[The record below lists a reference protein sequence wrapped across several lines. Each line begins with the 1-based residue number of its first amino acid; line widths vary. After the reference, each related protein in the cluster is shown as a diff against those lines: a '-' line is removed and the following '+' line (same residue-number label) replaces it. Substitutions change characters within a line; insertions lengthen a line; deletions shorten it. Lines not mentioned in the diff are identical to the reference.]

1 MSRLA
6 PRRRE
11 DLDEAGQAVWDV
23 FVERRTDRVIGPD
36 GALIGPWNAMIIAP
50 HIGAWMQGLG
60 PALRRISLD
69 PRLIEIAILTTADG
83 WRAEFEWFGH
93 AEMAI
98 NAGVPRATVDSLV
111 HGARATVPSE
121 PEQVVHDVAHQLV
134 TTGHV
139 DGVTYETAS
148 RLFGDV
154 GVIELV
160 TICGFYAFV
169 SFLLN
174 TFEVSLPDG
183 AEPVFGN

>member
-1 MSRLA
+1 MLTRHPPTA
-6 PRRRE
+6 N
-11 DLDEAGQAVWDV
+11 G
-23 FVERRTDRVIGPD
+23 I
-36 GALIGPWNAMIIAP
+36 P
-50 HIGAWMQGLG
+50 HGGTWMQGFG

-69 PRLIEIAILTTADG
+69 PKLIEIAILTTAAG

-93 AEMAI
+93 ADLAI
-98 NAGVPRATVDSLV
+98 NAGVPQATIDALV
-111 HGARATVPSE
+111 HGTRATLPSE

-139 DGVTYETAS
+139 DDVTYATAT

-160 TICGFYAFV
+160 TICGLYAFV

-183 AEPVFGN
+183 AEPVFGS